1 MVGSLQNEL
10 SVFFAAA
17 GMQDK
22 RQRPS
27 SASRRAFA
35 AHGSE
40 RHIAG
45 VGAGLGRC
53 RRRFGFGA
61 A

>member
-1 MVGSLQNEL
+1 MVGNPQNGL
-10 SVFFAAA
+10 SVFFAVA

-27 SASRRAFA
+27 GASRRAFA
-35 AHGSE
+35 ARRSE

-45 VGAGLGRC
+45 AGTGLGRC